1 MTWRDDL
8 RPASFRDAP
17 FHVENADQSGGRRQ
31 VVHEFPQRDD
41 AFVEDLGLRP
51 HEFRVEGFILGAAYM
66 AGRDALIAALEAA
79 GPGTL
84 VHPYRGALTV
94 SCIDWTVRETSD
106 KGGAAFFSIV
116 FVSSAVQARPAQAED
131 TGAAV
136 VAEAAAATGEAEAGL
151 VQRLSVSGLPG
162 FVAEGAAAR
171 IGSIATTLEGGLGR
185 LGSGAALLS
194 SVSLRLQGLRSDAL
208 GLLFR
213 VPDLAGALT
222 DLIASAGLMADTP
235 RAALRE
241 LKSLI
246 GIDTGDRAPGST
258 PARAVDR
265 ANAAVLERTVTL
277 VAAGQAAVATTQ
289 IQFESYDDAVAVR
302 DDLSARLDAAALQL
316 ADVGDDAGHAR
327 LEALRLAMVRDVTR
341 RGGSL
346 ARVYG
351 YVPAG
356 TEPALVIA
364 NRLYADA
371 GRAADIVSRNR
382 VRHPGF
388 VPGGAPLEVLTD
400 V

>member
-8 RPASFRDAP
+8 RPASYRDVP

-51 HEFRVEGFILGAAYM
+51 HEFRVEGFVLGAAYM
-66 AGRDALIAALEAA
+66 AERDALIAALEGA

-94 SCIDWTVRETSD
+94 SCVDWMVRETSD

-116 FVSSAVQARPAQAED
+116 FVASAVQPRPAAAEN
-131 TGAAV
+131 TGAA
-136 VAEAAAATGEAEAGL
+136 ALTEAAAASAEAETGL
-151 VQRLSVSGLPG
+151 VGGLLVAGFPG
-162 FVAEGAAAR
+162 FVAEDAAAR
-171 IGSIATTLEGGLGR
+171 LGGLTTRLEAGLGR
-185 LGSGAALLS
+185 LGGAAATVS
-194 SVSLRLQGLRSDAL
+194 SVSLRLQALRTDAL
-208 GLLFR
+208 GFVFR
-213 VPDLAGALT
+213 VPDLAAALSG
-222 DLIASAGLMADTP
+222 LITSARLLADTP

-241 LKSLI
+241 LKGLI
-246 GIDTGDRAPGST
+246 GLNTGDRAPGST
-258 PARAVDR
+258 PARAADQ
-265 ANAAVLERTVTL
+265 ANAAALERAVTL
-277 VAAGQAAVATTQ
+277 LASAEAVAATTQ
-289 IQFESYDDAVAVR
+289 IDFDSYDDAVAIR
-302 DDLSARLDAAALQL
+302 DDLAGLIDDAALRL
-316 ADVGDDAGHAR
+316 ADAGDDAGFDR
-327 LEALRLAMVRDVTR
+327 LNALRLAMVRDVTR

-351 YVPAG
+351 YTPAA

-371 GRAADIVSRNR
+371 GRAADIVARNR

-388 VPGGAPLEVLTD
+388 VPGGAQLEVLTD